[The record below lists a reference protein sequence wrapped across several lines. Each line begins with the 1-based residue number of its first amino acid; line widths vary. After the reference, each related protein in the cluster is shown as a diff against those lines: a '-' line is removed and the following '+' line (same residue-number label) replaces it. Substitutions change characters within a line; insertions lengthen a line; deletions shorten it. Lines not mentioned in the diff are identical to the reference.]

1 MAYSS
6 TNRPPAGNP
15 NWRVFEPGD
24 SILKSETRMAAIYE
38 CLQILVIAIAE
49 FNASNI
55 ISLTQ
60 FEMGFDVDAGNMNAS
75 GGVPYQVS
83 VDTAGAETKK
93 AVDYLGSY
101 SGWTTPTTGE
111 LADLDNPYDALVYLV
126 RQNNRLNDAIRPN
139 VLINDPKGLSTLNDN
154 LTENQYDFTLAIPF
168 TAEVKADGSVS
179 NLLQEYGII
188 ADMQNGVLV

>member
-6 TNRPPAGNP
+6 TNRPPAGNA

-24 SILKSETRMAAIYE
+24 SVIKSVTRMAAIYE
-38 CLQILVIAIAE
+38 CAQILVIAIAE
-49 FNASNI
+49 FNAANTI
-55 ISLTQ
+55 ALTQ
-60 FEMGFDVDAGNMNAS
+60 FEMGFDVDAGNMSAS
-75 GGVPYQVS
+75 GAVPYQIT
-83 VDTAGAETKK
+83 VDTAGVETKK
-93 AVDYLGSY
+93 AVNYLGTY
-101 SGWTTPTTGE
+101 AGWTTPTTGE
-111 LADLDNPYDALVYLV
+111 LVDIDNPYDALVYLV

-154 LTENQYDFTLAIPF
+154 QTENQYDFTLSIPF
-168 TAEVKADGSVS
+168 TAEVQTDGSVS